1 MVDYI
6 IHTRGKTKVTR
17 IPAKMC
23 STKVVEKALRAGE
36 KTIGETSF
44 RPMLQEFAD
53 VLAEELHQIELIP
66 SIFLPMYLPKD
77 SGPSN

>member
-1 MVDYI
+1 
-6 IHTRGKTKVTR
+6 
-17 IPAKMC
+17 MC

-36 KTIGETSF
+36 KTIGETYF

-53 VLAEELHQIELIP
+53 ILAEELHQIELIP